1 MTSYIVVRNTDGT
14 EILEEKILSFAFRKD
29 AYLPYTMLNARIY
42 AASCEFDKA
51 AEILLYIGEKLVHH
65 GLIDTLTVTF
75 SGGSSNVVSLISRG
89 FTSLLCQNQIEPGLK
104 TGVSINNLMD
114 SFYALPYVTHEDNS
128 DQSSYIYVKNN
139 STMWDGIVN
148 LSYKHYG
155 TYPFIRDTNCVRM
168 TPVASPSEFRYE
180 GKQLLS
186 TGAAITGRR
195 LVSHFHMP
203 NLNDEYGEFELEDA
217 DVTAEKIVR
226 HKYIELDRQFLHD
239 PQQALIYRDKYAA
252 RGWRRLFCS
261 YSGYNGE
268 DLSDIISFG
277 DIASERIAAIEIN
290 GSSSGIVTEISVYH
304 DKFPR

>member
-14 EILEEKILSFAFRKD
+14 EIREEAILSFAFKKD
-29 AYLPYTMLNARIY
+29 AYLPYTMLNARIC
-42 AASCEFDKA
+42 ADSQKFINA
-51 AEILLYIGEKLVHH
+51 AEILFYIGEKLVHH
-65 GLIDTLTVTF
+65 GLIDTLTVTV
-75 SGGSSNVVSLISRG
+75 SGGSNIMSLISRG

-168 TPVASPSEFRYE
+168 TPVSTPSEFRYDNP
-180 GKQLLS
+180 QLLS
-186 TGAAITGRR
+186 TGTSITGRR

-203 NLNDEYGEFELEDA
+203 NLMDEYGEFELEDA

-226 HKYIELDRQFLHD
+226 HKFIELDRQFLHD

-261 YSGYNGE
+261 YCGYNGE
-268 DLSDIISFG
+268 DLSDIISFEEVV
-277 DIASERIAAIEIN
+277 SERIAAVEIN